1 VTPAVG
7 VVSARIPDVEYGYAV
22 QGGLK
27 LNMPQIAPGDV
38 LWLQSAYGIG
48 ANSYTGITVPQGS
61 ELLGAGY
68 TNRFSST
75 NVPGGYDMAVDTNG
89 KTHLTESY
97 SVSGAFLHYWT
108 PEWRQAFFGSWG
120 RAHFDRELRGVASPV
135 LGVFGTAGGNNPAG
149 SPFGIFSGFGKDYN
163 NYIAGS
169 NLIWSPVKDLDI
181 GLEALYQRAEFIGGA
196 SNGRVIDANKNITLG
211 GVPATVKAD
220 DNIIV
225 RMRVQRDF

>member
-1 VTPAVG
+1 
-7 VVSARIPDVEYGYAV
+7 V

-38 LWLQSAYGIG
+38 LWLQSAYGQG
-48 ANSYTGITVPQGS
+48 SLSYTGLTVPQGS
-61 ELLGAGY
+61 ETLGAGY
-68 TNRFSST
+68 TNRFSGV

-97 SVSGAFLHYWT
+97 SLSAAFLHYWS

-120 RAHFDRELRGVASPV
+120 RTHFDRELRSNVSPA
-135 LGVFGTAGGNNPAG
+135 LGVFTNGATSGSTANAAG
-149 SPFGIFSGFGKDYN
+149 AFGIYSGFARDYN
-163 NYIAGS
+163 NFVAGS

-181 GLEALYQRAEFIGGA
+181 GLEALYQRAEFLGGA
-196 SNGRVIDANKNITLG
+196 SKGQVVDANKAFAPTINGTLR
-211 GVPATVKAD
+211 PATVKVD